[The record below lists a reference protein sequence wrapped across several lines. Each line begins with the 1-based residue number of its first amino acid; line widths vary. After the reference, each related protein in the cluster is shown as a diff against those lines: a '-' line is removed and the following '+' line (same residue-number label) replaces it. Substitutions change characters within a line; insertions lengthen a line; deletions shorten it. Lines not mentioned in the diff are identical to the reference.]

1 MKTHRKVLSLQT
13 EREGSIVDLT
23 SEVRQAVASSN
34 MDSGLACVFVPH
46 STAAIFTLEYEP
58 GVQKDMREALQ
69 RLFPKG
75 IDYEHHKAWNDGN
88 GHSHVRASFLGS
100 SLTLPFY
107 EGEVQLG
114 TWQQV
119 VLMELD
125 NGGRNRTVI
134 IQIIGETG
142 REATA

>member
-1 MKTHRKVLSLQT
+1 METYRKVLNLQT

-34 MDSGLACVFVPH
+34 LENGLACVFVPH
-46 STAAIFTLEYEP
+46 STAAIFTIEYEP
-58 GVQKDMREALQ
+58 GVQRDMREALQ

-75 IDYEHHKAWNDGN
+75 IEYEHHKAWNDGN

-100 SLTLPFY
+100 SLTLPIC